1 MQSFLGRL
9 MYNFQDM
16 YFLKGSLRQGAS
28 CRFSKVVRKD
38 NFYSIGASWI
48 ITEGKFMQDIAHIQ
62 LLKLRT
68 SYGEL
73 GNNKT
78 LDADGGAN
86 YFPNLSLYETGFNE
100 LTNTGGVEK
109 AIDPL
114 LKWEKTAS
122 LNLGLDFAFFKQFL
136 NGSIDYYSKESV
148 DLIYNAPLALSTGN
162 SAMITNIGTL
172 KN

>member
-100 LTNTGGVEK
+100 LTNTGGGRK
-109 AIDPL
+109 SYRPIAKMGKNSI
-114 LKWEKTAS
+114 LKSWTR
-122 LNLGLDFAFFKQFL
+122 FCVF
-136 NGSIDYYSKESV
+136 
-148 DLIYNAPLALSTGN
+148 
-162 SAMITNIGTL
+162 
-172 KN
+172 